1 MTARQHSN
9 STTHSK
15 AQSTTKA
22 ARAFYQLLSKL
33 FNADGNQLTAIMQV
47 KRAVAAQQ
55 TASTGGGSGLRL
67 SGVQMQAGLMF
78 ALGIPAGVGLFF
90 HAIFTAMTLSF
101 TVIMTALAIN
111 FIHFFSADL
120 LNGKDNHILLPKPIS
135 SRTLFLARIL
145 HALKTLLTMA
155 LSCGLPVML
164 VVGYYDGLY
173 PVLLIALSLVLMTF
187 LLTFFAYLFCYA
199 SYKVARP
206 DQVQNAVLFSLVLF
220 MAVLMLSLSGFSNVL
235 NDGANVAAFREL
247 TLTSPWLYGYP
258 PAWFAG
264 VVDAGMQFVSQP
276 FVSESAVPTNNGLTG
291 NLAML
296 GVALPLLALF
306 ASFYLF
312 SRYFDKMLLAFSQQQ
327 TQQARQS
334 KQQQKNTSWI
344 QRIGTI
350 LQRPFA
356 VFVAKSS
363 QSNAV
368 FHFVTQLM
376 KTDPDFKARTYPTF
390 GMQIAVIIT
399 FVFLTP
405 ENALKNAPVTGDI
418 GYYAFIYIGTCFM
431 ASALVNLQ
439 FGSQHQAAWL
449 YRALPVDSA
458 GAMLGGTL
466 KAFIWRF
473 ILPLNLVVLTVCTW
487 KWGTPA
493 LADALFGSSVSL
505 LMCLLQ
511 CYTMRR
517 SLAYP
522 FSQSYSDQTSKSNL
536 SLRTVAM
543 VPFLLILGGIHM
555 LLNTVFGIT
564 ATVAGTLL
572 LLFLAQRS
580 YRHMAAWSW
589 DSPHMFQAK

>member
-1 MTARQHSN
+1 MTARQHSK
-9 STTHSK
+9 ST
-15 AQSTTKA
+15 ALSTTKA
-22 ARAFYQLLSKL
+22 ARAFYQLLSKV
-33 FNADGNQLTAIMQV
+33 FNADANQLTAIMQV
-47 KRAVAAQQ
+47 KRAAAAQQ
-55 TASTGGGSGLRL
+55 TARSVGGSGLRL

-155 LSCGLPVML
+155 LSCGLPVMM

-264 VVDAGMQFVSQP
+264 VVDAGMQFVNQQ
-276 FVSESAVPTNNGLTG
+276 FVSESATPTNSFSNGLTG
-291 NLAML
+291 SLAML

-327 TQQARQS
+327 SQQQS
-334 KQQQKNTSWI
+334 KPQKNTSWL
-344 QRIGTI
+344 QRVGII
-350 LQRPFA
+350 LRRPFA
-356 VFVAKSS
+356 VFASKSS

-405 ENALKNAPVTGDI
+405 GNALKNAPVTGDI

-431 ASALVNLQ
+431 ASTLANLQ
-439 FGSQHQAAWL
+439 FGSQHQAVWL
-449 YRALPVDSA
+449 YHALPINSA
-458 GAMLGGTL
+458 GAMLSGAL
-466 KAFIWRF
+466 KAFILRF
-473 ILPLNLVVLTVCTW
+473 ILPLNLIVTALCAW
-487 KWGTPA
+487 KWGAPGI
-493 LADALFGSSVSL
+493 ADALFGSSVSL

-522 FSQSYSDQTSKSNL
+522 FSQDYSDQTSKSNL

>member
-1 MTARQHSN
+1 MTARQHSK
-9 STTHSK
+9 STAHSK

-55 TASTGGGSGLRL
+55 TASTGGGSGLSL
-67 SGVQMQAGLMF
+67 SGVQIQAGLMF

-264 VVDAGMQFVSQP
+264 VVDAGMQFVS
-276 FVSESAVPTNNGLTG
+276 ENAVPANSFSKGLTG

-312 SRYFDKMLLAFSQQQ
+312 SHYFDKMLLAFSQQQ
-327 TQQARQS
+327 S
-334 KQQQKNTSWI
+334 KQQQKNTSWL

-356 VFVAKSS
+356 VFASKSS

-589 DSPHMFQAK
+589 DSPHLFQAK